1 MKPIFLTLAAATA
14 IIMAACSSKSTNNE
28 AEATAADSTTAATT
42 RTGNSIMGCW
52 YIENVVVSDTLNA
65 RPAEIAPDV
74 KQYITFRPDSTFSA
88 NTNCNTIGGSY
99 IAAGDS
105 LKFGDDTLCTEM
117 ACDNMM
123 VEDLL
128 KQVLPEVN
136 SIDFENDSIVRLN
149 TPSSKYIVLRKAPEE
164 VKCAVK

>member
-1 MKPIFLTLAAATA
+1 
-14 IIMAACSSKSTNNE
+14 
-28 AEATAADSTTAATT
+28 
-42 RTGNSIMGCW
+42 
-52 YIENVVVSDTLNA
+52 
-65 RPAEIAPDV
+65 
-74 KQYITFRPDSTFSA
+74 
-88 NTNCNTIGGSY
+88 
-99 IAAGDS
+99 
-105 LKFGDDTLCTEM
+105 M